1 VDAIRLDDW
10 DCETAMGTIRQG
22 DKVMSEIKLVLLVG
36 LLAVGL
42 GVRYLDEDRQLEE
55 ILKEAK
61 SRVENTQQA
70 LKALRR

>member
-1 VDAIRLDDW
+1 
-10 DCETAMGTIRQG
+10 
-22 DKVMSEIKLVLLVG
+22 MSEIKLVLLVG

-55 ILKEAK
+55 ILKEAQ
-61 SRVENTQQA
+61 SRVENTQHA

>member
-1 VDAIRLDDW
+1 
-10 DCETAMGTIRQG
+10 
-22 DKVMSEIKLVLLVG
+22 MSEIKLVLLVG

-55 ILKEAK
+55 ILKEAQ
-61 SRVENTQQA
+61 SGVENTQKA

>member
-1 VDAIRLDDW
+1 
-10 DCETAMGTIRQG
+10 
-22 DKVMSEIKLVLLVG
+22 MSEIKLVLLVG

-42 GVRYLDEDRQLEE
+42 GVRYLDEDKQLEE
-55 ILKEAK
+55 ILKEAQ